1 MITESLWAFI
11 VTQSNPSSHN
21 PFENLFGASRC
32 KAKDATGL
40 EVLVDLRGF
49 SKNQTSDA
57 DRRPAVQAAE
67 YFVVSVLSCPTDQQL
82 SFYFSLALCCWKAA
96 WKLTLKTVSNI
107 IDT

>member
-67 YFVVSVLSCPTDQQL
+67 YFVVSVSG
-82 SFYFSLALCCWKAA
+82 S
-96 WKLTLKTVSNI
+96 
-107 IDT
+107 